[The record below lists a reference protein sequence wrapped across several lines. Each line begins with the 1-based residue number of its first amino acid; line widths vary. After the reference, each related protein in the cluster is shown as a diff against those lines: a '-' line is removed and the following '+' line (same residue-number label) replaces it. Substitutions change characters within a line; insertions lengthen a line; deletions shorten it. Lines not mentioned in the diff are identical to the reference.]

1 MAYTVLLVAAYISH
15 SEGKLS
21 TKHFLMDDLFE
32 SKHEEQFI
40 TFSLLS
46 RPTNAQHTYIN
57 NIVYIVSTATCFD
70 APTSSSGFAKVTKS
84 IKPAD

>member
-1 MAYTVLLVAAYISH
+1 MFKVGTHCAEYRRRAFVWQVSSVTDSC
-15 SEGKLS
+15 
-21 TKHFLMDDLFE
+21 
-32 SKHEEQFI
+32 
-40 TFSLLS
+40 LLS

-57 NIVYIVSTATCFD
+57 NIVYIESTATCFD